1 MKEDDEDV
9 DDDEEEDEGKRCLSG
24 FNLGCMHWIYSK
36 LGGGG
41 LGGRVLE
48 DNSLSGTLPA
58 PWARLGVFESPDSST
73 RPADDDVDLDDD
85 DDDDDDDD
93 WRF

>member
-1 MKEDDEDV
+1 M
-9 DDDEEEDEGKRCLSG
+9 
-24 FNLGCMHWIYSK
+24 
-36 LGGGG
+36 
-41 LGGRVLE
+41 GGRFLE

-73 RPADDDVDLDDD
+73 RPADNDVDLDDD

>member
-1 MKEDDEDV
+1 MLTMTRRRRESV
-9 DDDEEEDEGKRCLSG
+9 VCLALILAACTGFTQNCEGV
-24 FNLGCMHWIYSK
+24 
-36 LGGGG
+36 
-41 LGGRVLE
+41 GGRFPE

-73 RPADDDVDLDDD
+73 RPADDEVDLDDD
-85 DDDDDDDD
+85 DDDDDD